1 MTTDV
6 ATDVPDPTWT
16 NFKELVTILT
26 EVSEALERTA
36 NALENIQYD
45 LERRG
50 TDYGLEL

>member
-6 ATDVPDPTWT
+6 TTNAPDPTWT
-16 NFKELVTILT
+16 NLKELVAILT

-36 NALENIQYD
+36 NALENIQYA